1 MEPARR
7 RMVPHNSILASVAFS
22 RTRGARLP
30 GSWSRFPGSGSPD
43 CLAPGHVVIGRR
55 GRVRSYRWCCA
66 VAAGAVAA
74 GGCRRSEVAGW
85 CRVRRHGVRER
96 RKPWDAFE
104 KAAGA
109 VGRPRPAAG
118 GVGLHEAAG
127 DVKVPQDAAVG
138 ARDAHESHVLAK
150 GASHGPPGPQMGPHA
165 GRAHMATDA
174 RESPETAP
182 VAKQGGTARRH
193 AGATSRA
200 RARHGPTVTGPY
212 AERWGALASRVRSS
226 VRG

>member
-30 GSWSRFPGSGSPD
+30 GSWSRFPGSGSPG

-150 GASHGPPGPQMGPHA
+150 GASHGPPGPRWALTQDAPTWRRCPRKPRNRPCRETRWH
-165 GRAHMATDA
+165 RTATC
-174 RESPETAP
+174 
-182 VAKQGGTARRH
+182 RRH
-193 AGATSRA
+193 EQSAS
-200 RARHGPTVTGPY
+200 RHGPTVTGPY